1 MRHYFQVFP
10 FLTYMQNTK
19 VELKYQF
26 LKYKFDKKIQ
36 ISDSDEDDSGHSNT
50 KNSQL
55 GLLQNICLD
64 SVYMNYLKKKA
75 DEQSKKGKKRANKND
90 SRMVKLMQQNQKVG
104 EFTPE
109 QKKLYDSY
117 DVLMAEFNRRKEQR
131 KKVGSMLKKNSRNL
145 KGLLQAAMGLN
156 KIARGQ
162 ESDLALKAR
171 GNDLQNRRR
180 KNKKFSAYG
189 DVDDQNKI

>member
-1 MRHYFQVFP
+1 
-10 FLTYMQNTK
+10 
-19 VELKYQF
+19 
-26 LKYKFDKKIQ
+26 
-36 ISDSDEDDSGHSNT
+36 
-50 KNSQL
+50 
-55 GLLQNICLD
+55 
-64 SVYMNYLKKKA
+64 
-75 DEQSKKGKKRANKND
+75 
-90 SRMVKLMQQNQKVG
+90 MQQNQKVG

-131 KKVGSMLKKNSRNL
+131 KKVGCMLKKNSRNL
-145 KGLLQAAMGLN
+145 KGLLQAAIGLN
-156 KIARGQ
+156 KIGRGQ

>member
-1 MRHYFQVFP
+1 
-10 FLTYMQNTK
+10 
-19 VELKYQF
+19 
-26 LKYKFDKKIQ
+26 
-36 ISDSDEDDSGHSNT
+36 
-50 KNSQL
+50 
-55 GLLQNICLD
+55 
-64 SVYMNYLKKKA
+64 MNYLKKKA

-131 KKVGSMLKKNSRNL
+131 KKVGSMFKKNSRNL

-180 KNKKFSAYG
+180 KNKKFLAYG

>member
-1 MRHYFQVFP
+1 
-10 FLTYMQNTK
+10 
-19 VELKYQF
+19 
-26 LKYKFDKKIQ
+26 
-36 ISDSDEDDSGHSNT
+36 
-50 KNSQL
+50 
-55 GLLQNICLD
+55 
-64 SVYMNYLKKKA
+64 MNYLKKKA
-75 DEQSKKGKKRANKND
+75 DEQSKKGKKRANKNE

-131 KKVGSMLKKNSRNL
+131 KKGGCMFKKNSRNL
-145 KGLLQAAMGLN
+145 KGLLQAAIGLN
-156 KIARGQ
+156 KIGRGQ

-189 DVDDQNKI
+189 DVDDQNRI

>member
-1 MRHYFQVFP
+1 
-10 FLTYMQNTK
+10 
-19 VELKYQF
+19 
-26 LKYKFDKKIQ
+26 
-36 ISDSDEDDSGHSNT
+36 
-50 KNSQL
+50 
-55 GLLQNICLD
+55 
-64 SVYMNYLKKKA
+64 MNYLKKKA
-75 DEQSKKGKKRANKND
+75 DEQSKKGKKKANKNEL
-90 SRMVKLMQQNQKVG
+90 RMVKLMQQNQKVG

-131 KKVGSMLKKNSRNL
+131 QKVGSMFKRNSRNL

-156 KIARGQ
+156 KIGRCQ
-162 ESDLALKAR
+162 ESDLALKTR

-180 KNKKFSAYG
+180 KNKKFLAYG